1 MGTSRLAVGVDLG
14 GTNLRA
20 ALVDV
25 GTGAILAEDK
35 RTHGDRSPDAIADSL
50 IAAVKTV
57 DPERRRVGIGV
68 GVAAMLRGWTGV
80 VIVAPNLGWREV
92 GFRALIESRT
102 GEPHEEVELYNDLN
116 AIALGE
122 TRYGGAVGARDVLC
136 VYMGTG
142 IGSGLV
148 LDGRLYSGATH
159 LAGEIGHAKVV
170 LEGGRLCG
178 CGAHGC
184 LEAYASGTN
193 IAKRAHE
200 ELQSMHSLAIELAGS
215 IDAVHAGHLDE
226 AARRGDRY
234 ALGLWDEVSRHAGLA
249 LGAAV
254 TLLNPSRLILG
265 GGVLSGAPL
274 LAEQLTARL
283 RLAANAPSLVDFQIV
298 GTTLGDHAGV
308 LGAAAAITDRIGDAA

>member
-1 MGTSRLAVGVDLG
+1 MGAPQLAVGVDLG

-20 ALVDV
+20 ALVDTST
-25 GTGAILAEDK
+25 GTVLAEDK
-35 RTHGDRSPDAIADSL
+35 RTHEDRSPAAIADSL

-57 DPERRRVGIGV
+57 DPAHRRAGIGV
-68 GVAAMLRGWTGV
+68 GVAGMLRGWTGT

-92 GFRALIESRT
+92 AFRALILARS
-102 GEPHEEVELYNDLN
+102 GEPHEPVELYNDLN

-122 TRYGGAVGARDVLC
+122 TRYGGGRGARDVLC

-142 IGSGLV
+142 IGAGLV
-148 LDGRLYSGATH
+148 VDGRLYAGATH

-193 IAKRAHE
+193 IAKRARE
-200 ELQSMHSLAIELAGS
+200 ELVSASSLAVQLAGS
-215 IDAVHAGHLDE
+215 VDAVHAGHLDE

-234 ALGLWDEVSRHAGLA
+234 ALSLWDEVSRHAGLA
-249 LGAAV
+249 LGSAV

-274 LAEQLTARL
+274 LAEQLTSRL
-283 RLAANAPSLVDFQIV
+283 RLAANAPSLVGFEIV
-298 GTTLGDHAGV
+298 GTTLGDNAGV
-308 LGAAAAITDRIGDAA
+308 LGAAAAILDRIGAAA